1 MGRPSRSRARVTR
14 VKRSTAEHEDQE
26 KVLRR
31 RLWLLVTALVALSIA
46 VAGVALAHPEHDG
59 TTDAEDG
66 ARDLHQHG
74 DGVGHLPATRE
85 NVELVSRLRL
95 DNVVPEKIADVGVHK
110 GYAYLA
116 AWGSVTC
123 EDNGVHVVD
132 IRNAAAPREVKFIRS
147 KPGSYPG
154 EGIQTVN
161 ITTPKFSG
169 DVLVSNN
176 EKCNEHTGYG
186 GVNLYDVTKPTRSLT
201 LFEGAGDTDDANG
214 VKRKSANSIHSAFAW
229 DAGDKAYV
237 VIVDNVEAT
246 DVDILDITDPR
257 APRQIADLDLAQ
269 RFPQILQAAPDN
281 LNEVFNHDVIV
292 KKVGGH
298 QVMMV
303 SYWDGG
309 YVALNVDDP
318 ANPTYIGDT
327 DFTNPDPE
335 LLRQTGKAE
344 NPEGNAHQS
353 EFTLDN
359 DYLLASDEDFSPNG
373 TQLFTDDNPNR
384 VAVSQGSGTKQLAD
398 GDTLRGT
405 TVYVGRACIGDAAV
419 PAAPATGG
427 PYVAVATRG
436 LCAFTEKVANIEA
449 AGGYAGAVIV
459 NREGACDGFGM
470 SVNGGV
476 PVVSLDRQNGFGLF
490 DKEAAYDDA
499 ACRAGTDT
507 LGGSLIPGVNIGD
520 RGDVATV
527 RAFFDGWGYVHLYR
541 YGAGKMA
548 ELDTYAIP
556 EAMDPARS
564 TGSGDLSV
572 HEVATSQQ
580 RANLAY
586 FSYYS
591 GGFRVVKISENKELQ
606 EVGRFI
612 DEGGSN
618 VWGVEV
624 FQQGTQEYV
633 AASDRDYG
641 LYIFRYTGP

>member
-1 MGRPSRSRARVTR
+1 MRGRT
-14 VKRSTAEHEDQE
+14 
-26 KVLRR
+26 LRR
-31 RLWLLVTALVALSIA
+31 RFWLCVVTLAALMVAL
-46 VAGVALAHPEHDG
+46 AGVALAHPEHDG
-59 TTDAEDG
+59 GTDAEDG
-66 ARDLHQHG
+66 AHDLHQHG
-74 DGVGHLPATRE
+74 EGSGHLPATSE
-85 NVELVSRLRL
+85 NVDVVSKLRL

-123 EDNGVHVVD
+123 DNNGVHVVD
-132 IRNAAAPREVKFIRS
+132 IRDAANPKEVKFIRS

-169 DVLVSNN
+169 DILVSNN

-186 GVNLYDVTKPTRSLT
+186 GVNLYDVTRPTRALT
-201 LFEGAGDTDDANG
+201 LFEGAGDTNGANG

-229 DAGDKAYV
+229 DAGSKAYV
-237 VIVDNVEAT
+237 AIVDNVETT

-257 APRQIADLDLAQ
+257 APRQIADIDLAQ
-269 RFPQILQAAPDN
+269 RFPQILQSAPDN
-281 LNEVFNHDVIV
+281 LNEVFLHDMVV
-292 KKVGGH
+292 KKIDGR
-298 QVMMV
+298 QVMMA

-309 YVALNVDDP
+309 YVALDVDDP
-318 ANPTYIGDT
+318 ANPEYIGDS

-335 LLRQTGKAE
+335 LLQQTGKIE
-344 NPEGNAHQS
+344 RPEGNAHQA

-359 DYLLASDEDFSPNG
+359 RYVLASDEDFSPNG
-373 TQLFTDDNPNR
+373 TELFTDDTPDP
-384 VAVSQGSGTKQLAD
+384 VAVSQGSGTDQLQD
-398 GDTLRGT
+398 GETLEGQA
-405 TVYVGRACIGDAAV
+405 VYVGRACAGDTAV
-419 PAAPATGG
+419 PAAPSDGG
-427 PYVAVATRG
+427 AYVAVATRG
-436 LCAFTEKVANIEA
+436 SCAFTEKVANIEQ

-470 SVNGGV
+470 SVDGGI
-476 PVVSLDRQNGFGLF
+476 PAVSLDRRSGFGLF
-490 DKEAAYDDA
+490 DQEARYDDA

-507 LGGSLIPGVNIGD
+507 LEGSLIPGVNVGD
-520 RGDVATV
+520 RGDAVTV
-527 RAFFDGWGYVHLYR
+527 RAFFDGWGYVHLYQNQ
-541 YGAGKMA
+541 AGKMT

-556 EAMDPARS
+556 EAMDPAKS

-580 RANLAY
+580 DANLAY

-591 GGFRVVKISENKELQ
+591 GGFRVVNISGGQLE

-618 VWGVEV
+618 FWGVQTFE
-624 FQQGTQEYV
+624 QGGKEYV
-633 AASDRDYG
+633 AASDRDFG
-641 LYIFRYTGP
+641 LYIFEYTGG

>member
-1 MGRPSRSRARVTR
+1 M
-14 VKRSTAEHEDQE
+14 
-26 KVLRR
+26 
-31 RLWLLVTALVALSIA
+31 
-46 VAGVALAHPEHDG
+46 
-59 TTDAEDG
+59 
-66 ARDLHQHG
+66 
-74 DGVGHLPATRE
+74 
-85 NVELVSRLRL
+85 VSKLRL

-116 AWGSVTC
+116 SWGSVTC

-132 IRNAAAPREVKFIRS
+132 IRDAANPKEVKFIRS

-186 GVNLYDVTKPTRSLT
+186 GVNLYDVTRPTRALP
-201 LFEGAGDTDDANG
+201 LFEGAGDTNDASG

-229 DAGDKAYV
+229 DAGNKAYV
-237 VIVDNVEAT
+237 VIVDNVETT
-246 DVDILDITDPR
+246 DVDVLDITDPR
-257 APRQIADLDLAQ
+257 APKQIADIDLAQ
-269 RFPQILQAAPDN
+269 KFPQILQSAPDN
-281 LNEVFNHDVIV
+281 LNEVFNHDVVV
-292 KKVGGH
+292 KKIDGR
-298 QVMMV
+298 QTMMV

-309 YVALNVDDP
+309 YVALDVDDP
-318 ANPTYIGDT
+318 ANPEYIGDT

-335 LLRQTGKAE
+335 LLQQTGKVE
-344 NPEGNAHQS
+344 RPEGNAHQS

-359 DYLLASDEDFSPNG
+359 RYILASDEDFSPNG
-373 TQLFTDDNPNR
+373 TELFTDDTPDP
-384 VAVSQGSGTKQLAD
+384 VTVSQGSGTDQLQD
-398 GDTLRGT
+398 GETLEGQA
-405 TVYVGRACIGDAAV
+405 VYVGRACAGDTAV
-419 PAAPATGG
+419 PAAPSDGG
-427 PYVAVATRG
+427 TYVAVATRG
-436 LCAFTEKVANIEA
+436 SCAFTDKVASIEL

-470 SVNGGV
+470 SVDGGI
-476 PVVSLDRQNGFGLF
+476 PAVSLDRRSGFGLF
-490 DKEAAYDDA
+490 DQEAQYDDA

-507 LGGSLIPGVNIGD
+507 LEGSLIPGVNVGD
-520 RGDVATV
+520 RGDAVTV
-527 RAFFDGWGYVHLYR
+527 RAFFDGWGYVHLYQNQ
-541 YGAGKMA
+541 AGKMT

-556 EAMDPARS
+556 EAMDPAKS

-580 RANLAY
+580 DANRAY

-591 GGFRVVKISENKELQ
+591 GGFRVVNISDGQLE

-618 VWGVEV
+618 FWGVQTFE
-624 FQQGTQEYV
+624 QDGKEYV
-633 AASDRDYG
+633 AASDRDFG
-641 LYIFRYTGP
+641 LYIFEYTGG

>member
-1 MGRPSRSRARVTR
+1 M
-14 VKRSTAEHEDQE
+14 
-26 KVLRR
+26 RR
-31 RLWLLVTALVALSIA
+31 RLWLLITALVALSVA

-59 TTDAEDG
+59 AVDAEDG

-74 DGVGHLPATRE
+74 DTAGHLPATKK
-85 NVELVSRLRL
+85 NVSLVSKLRL

-132 IRNAAAPREVKFIRS
+132 IRDVQNPSEVNFIRS
-147 KPGSYPG
+147 QPGSYPG
-154 EGIQTVN
+154 EGIQTVT

-169 DVLVSNN
+169 DVLISNN
-176 EKCNEHTGYG
+176 EKCNEDTGYG
-186 GVNLYDVTKPTRSLT
+186 GVNLYNVTQPTKAHK

-214 VKRKSANSIHSAFAW
+214 IQRKNANPSHSAFAW

-237 VIVDNVEAT
+237 VIVDNVETT

-257 APRQIADLDLAQ
+257 APGQIADLDLAQ
-269 RFPQILQAAPDN
+269 KFPQILQNAPEN
-281 LNEVFNHDVIV
+281 LNEVFLHDMIV
-292 KKVGGH
+292 KQIGGR
-298 QVMMV
+298 QVMLL

-335 LLRQTGKAE
+335 LLQQTGKTE
-344 NPEGNAHQS
+344 KPEGNAHQA

-359 DYLLASDEDFSPNG
+359 KHVIASDEDFSPNG
-373 TQLFTDDNPNR
+373 TELTTDDNATA
-384 VAVSQGSGTKQLAD
+384 VAVSQGSGTKQLQD
-398 GDTLRGT
+398 GDTLAGQ
-405 TVYVGRACIGDAAV
+405 TVYVGRACSGDAV
-419 PAAPATGG
+419 IPPAPAEGG
-427 PYVAVATRG
+427 PYIAVATRG
-436 LCAFTEKVANIEA
+436 LCLFTEKVANIEN
-449 AGGYAGAVIV
+449 AGGYAGAIIV

-470 SVNGGV
+470 SVEGSI
-476 PVVSLDRQNGFGLF
+476 PVVSLDRENGFGLF
-490 DKEAAYDDA
+490 DQEEQYDDA

-507 LGGSLIPGVNIGD
+507 LEGSLIPGVNIGD
-520 RGDVATV
+520 KGDTINV
-527 RAFFDGWGYVHLYR
+527 RAFFDGWGYVHLFQNA
-541 YGAGKMA
+541 GGKMS

-556 EAMDPARS
+556 EAMDPAKS
-564 TGSGDLSV
+564 TGFGDLSV
-572 HEVATSQQ
+572 HEVATSQ
-580 RANLAY
+580 RNAKLAY

-591 GGFRVVKISENKELQ
+591 GGFRIAKIQGDKLA

-612 DEGGSN
+612 DQGGSN
-618 VWGVEV
+618 FWGVEV
-624 FQQGTQEYV
+624 FQQGSKEYV

-641 LYIFRYTGP
+641 LYIFEYTGK

>member
-1 MGRPSRSRARVTR
+1 MR
-14 VKRSTAEHEDQE
+14 K
-26 KVLRR
+26 K
-31 RLWLLVTALVALSIA
+31 LWLLITALVALSVA
-46 VAGVALAHPEHDG
+46 AAGVALAHPEHDG
-59 TTDAEDG
+59 AIDAEDG
-66 ARDLHQHG
+66 TRDLHQHG
-74 DGVGHLPATRE
+74 DTAGHLPATNK
-85 NVELVSRLRL
+85 NVGLVSKLRL
-95 DNVVPEKIADVGVHK
+95 DNVVPEKIADVGVYK

-123 EDNGVHVVD
+123 DDNGVHVVD
-132 IRNAAAPREVKFIRS
+132 IRDVQNPREVNFIKS

-169 DVLVSNN
+169 DILVSNN
-176 EKCNEHTGYG
+176 EKCNENTGYG
-186 GVNLYDVTKPTRSLT
+186 GVNLYDVTRPTRALT

-214 VKRKSANSIHSAFAW
+214 VQRKSANPIHSAFAW

-237 VIVDNVEAT
+237 VIVDNVETT

-257 APRQIADLDLAQ
+257 SPKMIADIDLAQ
-269 RFPQILQAAPDN
+269 KFPQILQNAPEN
-281 LNEVFNHDVIV
+281 LNEVFHHDVIV
-292 KKVGGH
+292 KQIGGR
-298 QVMMV
+298 QVMLV

-335 LLRQTGKAE
+335 LLQQTGKIE
-344 NPEGNAHQS
+344 RPEGNAHQA

-359 DYLLASDEDFSPNG
+359 KYVIASDEDFSPNG
-373 TQLFTDDNPNR
+373 TELTTDDNATP
-384 VAVSQGSGTKQLAD
+384 VAVSQGSGTKQLQD
-398 GDTLRGT
+398 GDTLTGQ
-405 TVYVGRACIGDAAV
+405 TVYVGRACTGDTAV
-419 PAAPATGG
+419 PAAPADGG

-436 LCAFTEKVANIEA
+436 SCTFTEKVANIEK

-470 SVNGGV
+470 SVEGGI
-476 PVVSLDRQNGFGLF
+476 PVVSLDRENGFGLF
-490 DKEAAYDDA
+490 DKEAQYDDA

-507 LGGSLIPGVNIGD
+507 LQGSLIPGVNVGD
-520 RGDVATV
+520 RGDTVNV
-527 RAFFDGWGYVHLYR
+527 RAFFDGWGYVHLFQNQS
-541 YGAGKMA
+541 GKMS

-556 EAMDPARS
+556 EAMDPAKS
-564 TGSGDLSV
+564 TGFGDLSV

-580 RANLAY
+580 NAKLAY

-591 GGFRVVKISENKELQ
+591 GGFRVAKIQAGKLA

-612 DEGGSN
+612 DQGGN
-618 VWGVEV
+618 NFWGVQV
-624 FQQGTQEYV
+624 FQQGGKEYV

-641 LYIFRYTGP
+641 LYIFEYTGK